1 MAVNNTVAIPV
12 TLVRM
17 LDTGMFN
24 LNGKPLLPAAAAAD
38 NITLLTF
45 PNAGRIIERAPQGA
59 RQLGRWR
66 RAQDAEEQRRHSHR
80 SDGCVT
86 TAATAG
92 VVTSATIGPVDFL
105 TGDTIELLVAG
116 GTVTPQIVE
125 FDLTCQRA

>member
-45 PNAGRIIERAPQGA
+45 PNAGRMSNAHLKVPATLGA
-59 RQLGRWR
+59 GVTLKMQKNTGGTRTDLTV
-66 RAQDAEEQRRHSHR
+66 
-80 SDGCVT
+80 VT